1 MNSAVLVTGANGHL
15 GRRLLQQPGQWV
27 AVVRSQRAL
36 AALPVGPN
44 IRQCVLD
51 YADSRALGEAMQG
64 CAAAINLV
72 GIIKESRANGFEQA
86 HEHTAQALVAA
97 AAHAGLAR
105 ILQLSIVGATPRSS
119 NACLASK
126 GRADALL
133 MRGATP
139 ALVLRL
145 PMVLGEG
152 DYASFALA
160 KRARANYALTFR
172 AQSLEQPIYAG
183 DVVQALLNALALP
196 LPASEALDLGGPTS
210 LSRRA
215 LTERAASSM
224 GRKAP
229 VIISLPMRVG
239 MGMAAIMELIAGV
252 SGGAAPVTRAMLGVL
267 DHDDAIDPLPA
278 CARLGLQLTSLQQT
292 LLHCLPP
299 TSASGHADIRGQ

>member
-1 MNSAVLVTGANGHL
+1 MSSAVLVTGANGHL

-36 AALPVGPN
+36 ATLPAGPN
-44 IRQCVLD
+44 IRHCVLD
-51 YADSRALGEAMQG
+51 YADVAALAEVMQG

-97 AAHAGLAR
+97 AAQAGLAR
-105 ILQLSIVGATPRSS
+105 ILQLSIIGATPRSS

-126 GRADALL
+126 GRADVLL

-160 KRARANYALTFR
+160 KRAKADYALTFR
-172 AQSLEQPIYAG
+172 AGSLEQPIYAG
-183 DVVQALLNALALP
+183 DVVQALLNALSIP
-196 LPASEALDLGGPTS
+196 LPATEALDLGGPTS

-215 LTERAASSM
+215 LTELAASVM
-224 GRKAP
+224 GRTAP
-229 VIISLPMRVG
+229 SIISLPMSIG
-239 MGMAAIMELIAGV
+239 MSMAAIMELIARV
-252 SGGAAPVTRAMLGVL
+252 AGGTAPVTRAMLGVL

-292 LLHCLPP
+292 LLHCLQLP
-299 TSASGHADIRGQ
+299 RL

>member
-27 AVVRSQRAL
+27 AGVRSQRAL
-36 AALPVGPN
+36 ATLPVGPN
-44 IRQCVLD
+44 IRHCVLD
-51 YADSRALGEAMQG
+51 YADVAALAEAMQG
-64 CAAAINLV
+64 CAAAINLM
-72 GIIKESRANGFEQA
+72 GIIKESRANTFEQA

-97 AAHAGLAR
+97 AAQAGLAR
-105 ILQLSIVGATPRSS
+105 ILQLSIIGATPRSS

-152 DYASFALA
+152 DYASFAIG
-160 KRARANYALTFR
+160 KRARTHYALTFR
-172 AQSLEQPIYAG
+172 ADSLEQPIYAG
-183 DVVQALLNALALP
+183 DVVQALLNALGIP
-196 LPASEALDLGGPTS
+196 LQASEALDLGGPTS

-215 LTERAASSM
+215 LTERAASAL
-224 GRKAP
+224 GRAAP
-229 VIISLPMRVG
+229 TIISLPMRMG
-239 MGMAAIMELIAGV
+239 MNMAAIMELIAGV
-252 SGGAAPVTRAMLGVL
+252 SGGTAPVTRAMLGVL
-267 DHDDAIDPLPA
+267 DHDDAIDPVPA

-292 LLHCLPP
+292 LLQCLQP
-299 TSASGHADIRGQ
+299 TAASGHTDIRGQ